1 MFSFKQEQF
10 PPLAKPVAKPVNIP
24 VKHVQKKKKTHTTN
38 QDPNGLALAVR
49 LNANGKR
56 ARALIDTA
64 TIGTNLVSDNFCY
77 QNRIQSVQLKEPK
90 DLNLAVKGSRSKI
103 NRQTTLT
110 LELAEQKEKCNFH
123 IQELNS
129 WDIILGMPFLR
140 KHLAI
145 INLGNRTVFLP
156 KLGIHMEVI
165 TPYDQP
171 RAYSLS
177 CSTTGES
184 ETDSIQPQLEL
195 NTDFDPVKEYPE
207 VFPPSL
213 PAVLPPLHPGFDHW
227 IKLIDLDKKLNPS
240 AIP

>member
-24 VKHVQKKKKTHTTN
+24 IKHVQKKKTYTTN

-77 QNRIQSVQLKEPK
+77 QNQIPSVQLKEPK

-110 LELAEQKEKCNFH
+110 LELTGQKEKCNFH
-123 IQELNS
+123 IQALNS
-129 WDIILGMPFLR
+129 WDIILGMLFLR
-140 KHLAI
+140 KHQVI
-145 INLGNRTVFLP
+145 INFRDRIVFLL
-156 KLGIHMEVI
+156 KLGIYIEI
-165 TPYDQP
+165 
-171 RAYSLS
+171 
-177 CSTTGES
+177 
-184 ETDSIQPQLEL
+184 I
-195 NTDFDPVKEYPE
+195 
-207 VFPPSL
+207 
-213 PAVLPPLHPGFDHW
+213 
-227 IKLIDLDKKLNPS
+227 
-240 AIP
+240 IPHD

>member
-77 QNRIQSVQLKEPK
+77 QNRIPSVQLKEPK

-110 LELAEQKEKCNFH
+110 LELAGQKEKCNFH
-123 IQELNS
+123 IQALNS

-140 KHLAI
+140 KHQAI

-156 KLGIHMEVI
+156 RLGIHMEMI
-165 TPYDQP
+165 TSHDQP
-171 RAYSLS
+171 KAYSLS
-177 CSTTGES
+177 CSITRDS
-184 ETDSIQPQLEL
+184 ETDNTQVQPQLEL

-207 VFPPSL
+207 VFLPSL
-213 PAVLPPLHPGFDHW
+213 PAVLPPLR
-227 IKLIDLDKKLNPS
+227 
-240 AIP
+240 